1 MNPLVSIIITNFN
14 KEKYL
19 EDCLESCL
27 NQTYKNFEICIADN
41 DSTDGSLKIIK
52 RYNKKIRIFN
62 IKRKY
67 KTGPQNQLFCIQNL
81 IKKTKGKIICLLDS
95 DDFFYKNKILEIA
108 YTFNKG
114 NIKFI
119 FDEPCIRKQKK
130 FIMKNKNSKHI
141 WPTIFPTSS
150 ISFLKK
156 EYMSFNK
163 LCFLKNKKFNNLAV
177 DFRIQVYSMCIIKD
191 YKILKKRLTNYRQN
205 PDGLE
210 SNWKKYSLSWWK
222 RRYQAHL
229 YLKRLY
235 QTINIKVPISIDFLL
250 SKMLNHFK

>member
-1 MNPLVSIIITNFN
+1 MI
-14 KEKYL
+14 
-19 EDCLESCL
+19 
-27 NQTYKNFEICIADN
+27 
-41 DSTDGSLKIIK
+41 
-52 RYNKKIRIFN
+52 
-62 IKRKY
+62 
-67 KTGPQNQLFCIQNL
+67 
-81 IKKTKGKIICLLDS
+81 
-95 DDFFYKNKILEIA
+95 
-108 YTFNKG
+108 
-114 NIKFI
+114 
-119 FDEPCIRKQKK
+119 
-130 FIMKNKNSKHI
+130 
-141 WPTIFPTSS
+141 
-150 ISFLKK
+150 
-156 EYMSFNK
+156 FNK